1 MGRYMKPEEPGAE
14 QAALAAGRRKLL
26 VCLLERVCWGSSS
39 EVRVSLPVARSPNA
53 LSFAVQTADFP
64 R

>member
-14 QAALAAGRRKLL
+14 PIALAAGLRKLL

-39 EVRVSLPVARSPNA
+39 QVRVSLPAADCTQHPQ
-53 LSFAVQTADFP
+53 LCTADS
-64 R
+64 